1 MNLLIEHVD
10 VLTLEPD
17 RPLLRDVSIAI
28 AGGRILA
35 VGERPPL
42 ERFAP
47 DETIDGRE
55 LVALPALW
63 NAHCH
68 AAMTLV
74 RGWAED
80 LPFERWLNERIW
92 RAESALE
99 AEDVYW
105 GTALA
110 CCEMIRA
117 GVAGF
122 ADHYFHMDQAARAVE
137 ESGLRALLA
146 WCFFGRARGEE
157 VGGAGLDESAAFA
170 RRWQGQAGGRIRTAL
185 GPHSPYM
192 CPPDALRGAGEAAR
206 ALGVPVHLHLAE
218 SDEQVRV
225 SRESHG
231 RAPVAH
237 LEACGV
243 LEGPTLAAHCLALDD
258 AERSLLAARGVHVA
272 RTPKTYLKLA
282 MQDAPLGPLLDAGV
296 RVALGSDGPASSSDL
311 NLLEVLRLVG
321 LLEKGRAGD
330 AAAMPVDEI
339 LELACAAGAR
349 ALGFASSG
357 RIATGA
363 AADLAL
369 LDTRGPHWCPRH
381 DLAAGVVY
389 TSHPADVRHLIVD
402 GRVLLRDGALT
413 TLDED
418 RIRAEV
424 ERRARRMTGGQE
436 LARLRTYRG

>member
-1 MNLLIEHVD
+1 MDRILIEHVD
-10 VLTLEPD
+10 AILLEAEPALRRDLT
-17 RPLLRDVSIAI
+17 IAI
-28 AGGRILA
+28 EGATIRS
-35 VGERPPL
+35 VGERAP
-42 ERFAP
+42 EGFAP
-47 DETIDGRE
+47 REVIDGRE
-55 LVALPALW
+55 LLALPGLW

-99 AEDVYW
+99 EEDVYW
-105 GTALA
+105 GTLLA
-110 CCEMIRA
+110 ACELIRS
-117 GVAGF
+117 GVVGF
-122 ADHYFHMDQAARAVE
+122 ADHYFYMDQAARAVE

-146 WCFFGRARGEE
+146 WCFFGRDRSEE
-157 VGGAGLDESAAFA
+157 VGGAGLEESAAFA

-192 CPPDALRGAGEAAR
+192 CPPGALRGASRAAGR
-206 ALGVPVHLHLAE
+206 LGVPVHLHLAE

-225 SRESHG
+225 SRATHG

-243 LEGPTLAAHCLALDD
+243 LEGPTLAAHCLVVDGP
-258 AERSLLAARGVHVA
+258 EIELLAARRVQVA

-282 MQDAPLGPLLDAGV
+282 MQDGSLRPLLDAGV

-321 LLEKGRAGD
+321 LLEKRRAGD
-330 AAAMPVDEI
+330 AGVMPVLEI
-339 LELACAAGAR
+339 LGLACGAGAE
-349 ALGFASSG
+349 ALGFGESG
-357 RIATGA
+357 RIAPGA
-363 AADLAL
+363 AADLVL
-369 LDTRGPHWCPRH
+369 LDTRAPHWCPRH

-389 TSHPADVRHLIVD
+389 ASHPSDVRHLIVG
-402 GRVLLRDGALT
+402 GRFLLRDGSLT
-413 TLDED
+413 TLDEE
-418 RIRAEV
+418 RIRLEV
-424 ERRARRMTGGQE
+424 ERRASRMTGHD
-436 LARLRTYRG
+436 LSRVRTYRG

>member
-10 VLTLEPD
+10 ALTLEPGC
-17 RPLLRDVSIAI
+17 PLARDVCIAI
-28 AGGRILA
+28 EGGRVLA
-35 VGERPPL
+35 VGDPPPP

-146 WCFFGRARGEE
+146 WCFFGRDRREE

-170 RRWQGQAGGRIRTAL
+170 RRWHGQAGGRIRTAL

-192 CPPDALRGAGEAAR
+192 CPPEALRGAGEAAR

-225 SRESHG
+225 SRATHG

-243 LEGPTLAAHCLALDD
+243 LEGPTLAAHCLAVDD
-258 AERSLLAARGVHVA
+258 DERALLAGRAVHVA

-282 MQDAPLGPLLDAGV
+282 MQDAPLRPLLDAGV
-296 RVALGSDGPASSSDL
+296 HVALGSDGPASSSDL
-311 NLLEVLRLVG
+311 NLLEVLRLCG
-321 LLEKGRAGD
+321 LLEKGRARD
-330 AAAMPVDEI
+330 AAAMPVAEI
-339 LELACAAGAR
+339 LHLACVAGAE
-349 ALGFASSG
+349 ALGFPASG
-357 RIATGA
+357 RLVPGA

-389 TSHPADVRHLIVD
+389 ASHPADVRHLCVD
-402 GRVLLRDGALT
+402 GRLLLRDGELT
-413 TLDED
+413 TLDEE
-418 RIRAEV
+418 RIRAEA